1 MGKQPCINPLIVI
14 IINCCILKYA
24 PKKAMLVSEYATKNR
39 FTIVTVKAF
48 RAFIIKE
55 GSPKIII
62 FCTMLHSKRNPTVLS
77 AILCFAFKNIINAKT
92 IETEYPK
99 TVAVEAPLI
108 PIAGKKPIPKIR
120 SGSKM
125 KLVITPV
132 S

>member
-1 MGKQPCINPLIVI
+1 MYGVYGCLFFH
-14 IINCCILKYA
+14 A
-24 PKKAMLVSEYATKNR
+24 DTKH
-39 FTIVTVKAF
+39 
-48 RAFIIKE
+48 
-55 GSPKIII
+55 GSYP
-62 FCTMLHSKRNPTVLS
+62 VLS

-99 TVAVEAPLI
+99 TVAVAAPLI